1 VDPKSRTRRKRTP
14 PEEPPPNLV
23 WGSLGFVV
31 LKPPNESPR
40 PWDTHYQY
48 SGGGISYNQIIKNEK
63 CKITEERFETKTFQK
78 KTYFFQ
84 ESQPRKKERKKEKNL
99 PDTVF

>member
-1 VDPKSRTRRKRTP
+1 LGYPLSVFWGRDFLQSNYRKK
-14 PEEPPPNLV
+14 E
-23 WGSLGFVV
+23 
-31 LKPPNESPR
+31 K
-40 PWDTHYQY
+40 YK
-48 SGGGISYNQIIKNEK
+48 II
-63 CKITEERFETKTFQK
+63 EERFETKTFQK